1 MRPGPGPLETI
12 PGGPDLSP
20 PMTCLKIMVAML
32 CQIQQALTG
41 KYISSYLMY
50 SVKITFLSRM
60 LSEMGGGPRSST
72 GSREPSTDHQLQ
84 SKAYLSPSDTSID
97 ESVKSAQAGK
107 DVLEQYLK
115 KSKANT
121 LKSASS
127 GLNTN
132 VVPPSTSSIGDL
144 MESVVGSPPPAMPPT
159 GSSYFKSEYNSHLI
173 RPQATPNS
181 MSGFSPYYSSPK
193 YSTPPLPSSE
203 SMLGSPIPGFTNQSK
218 FYHPYDSQATGSQP
232 HSLTSVSPTS
242 GVIH

>member
-1 MRPGPGPLETI
+1 M
-12 PGGPDLSP
+12 SF
-20 PMTCLKIMVAML
+20 K
-32 CQIQQALTG
+32 
-41 KYISSYLMY
+41 
-50 SVKITFLSRM
+50 
-60 LSEMGGGPRSST
+60 
-72 GSREPSTDHQLQ
+72 
-84 SKAYLSPSDTSID
+84 
-97 ESVKSAQAGK
+97 
-107 DVLEQYLK
+107 VLEQYLK

-132 VVPPSTSSIGDL
+132 VVPPVPSTSSIGDL

-181 MSGFSPYYSSPK
+181 MSSGFSPYYSSPK

-203 SMLGSPIPGFTNQSK
+203 SMLGSPIPDFTNQSK
-218 FYHPYDSQATGSQP
+218 FYHHQYDSQAAGSQP

-242 GVIH
+242 GVIHTFLFVFLLC